1 MIKYQVSF
9 HLYISSSLSS
19 TALFMKFPLRDVSI
33 FQNEMPNSK
42 LNGCTPIPI
51 AAGAQFSW
59 VVKCAFDWQPQ
70 SHRTIKEEV

>member
-1 MIKYQVSF
+1 MIKYQCVLSS
-9 HLYISSSLSS
+9 LYRSSLSS
-19 TALFMKFPLRDVSI
+19 TALFMKFPLRDISI

-42 LNGCTPIPI
+42 LNGCTLIPI